1 MNRGYSSGLAANRR
15 PTTGLAANR
24 PPMMG
29 LAAGSQPGGGFRS
42 NLAAQNFGGAPA
54 PAAAPMSRPAAPAP
68 APMMPQMPAMPE
80 MPEAPTAPDFS
91 NMFAPQPLPA
101 PGAAPMMSQPPP
113 SPFAPQPLPFGG
125 FRQEGGPVQ
134 PGRAYIVGER
144 GPEMI
149 VPQQPGMVVPND
161 ALRSG
166 SLASRPAVPVGRGMT
181 PERRL
186 EIAQRRAITR
196 GDDRTVNDIARFQ
209 SFQGIQQGWQQ
220 GRQRAPMMGMPPP
233 MPARGPGARMMPGAE
248 EMMMPAE
255 AMPQQPPL
263 PVDMSNML
271 PPMPFNPGAALPPS
285 TLMGG
290 TGVPP
295 PPMFQAQQVGSSEVL
310 TQNTPEG
317 VKFLGQRGLPTPPA
331 PMIDMT
337 PVQGT
342 NLRVPTLGGTRVPGM
357 GMFQETP
364 IETLRPEQAGPRR
377 PGTRLQPVDETSAR
391 SSRPVTINIDGV
403 PTSMEQN
410 PETGEWRP
418 VRIEGQAGAA
428 GGQPSP
434 GNGTAPFTTPGGV
447 RVNMLPDQASAP
459 TMQTVQMPNEAY
471 ANDLTP
477 EQSLEA
483 ARAEYLRTGDDT
495 ALIQHF
501 KQFPSQAVQLIRQER
516 EVWNQIAQNAEQM
529 ATNANLRHRQ
539 IQERNAYID
548 RYSSSP
554 WTQGAIAEEYARNF
568 PQGMTEINRAPVR
581 PNFDLMTQAD
591 QLNRQAQQ
599 AAGRAAPPAML
610 PLGPTDP
617 VMPVTR
623 ADRYPGGAYD
633 RLMRTT
639 LPVPR
644 VTTRSV

>member
-1 MNRGYSSGLAANRR
+1 MV
-15 PTTGLAANR
+15 
-24 PPMMG
+24 G

-42 NLAAQNFGGAPA
+42 NLAPQNFGGGPA

-68 APMMPQMPAMPE
+68 MMPAMPE

-91 NMFAPQPLPA
+91 NMFAPQPQPQPQPQPLPLPQ
-101 PGAAPMMSQPPP
+101 PGQQTFSQPPP

-149 VPQQPGMVVPND
+149 VPQQPGVVVPND

-181 PERRL
+181 PVRRL

-220 GRQRAPMMGMPPP
+220 GRQRAPMMGMPPQ
-233 MPARGPGARMMPGAE
+233 MPARAPGARMMPGAE

-255 AMPQQPPL
+255 AMPQQPPM
-263 PVDMSNML
+263 PMDMSNML
-271 PPMPFNPGAALPPS
+271 PPMPFNPGGPLPPS

-317 VKFLGQRGLPTPPA
+317 VKFLGQRAAPTPELP

-357 GMFQETP
+357 GMFEETP

-410 PETGEWRP
+410 PKTGEWRP

-428 GGQPSP
+428 GGQIQTQS
-434 GNGTAPFTTPGGV
+434 AA
-447 RVNMLPDQASAP
+447 ASA
-459 TMQTVQMPNEAY
+459 VSEA
-471 ANDLTP
+471 LK
-477 EQSLEA
+477 
-483 ARAEYLRTGDDT
+483 RM
-495 ALIQHF
+495 
-501 KQFPSQAVQLIRQER
+501 RQ
-516 EVWNQIAQNAEQM
+516 
-529 ATNANLRHRQ
+529 
-539 IQERNAYID
+539 
-548 RYSSSP
+548 
-554 WTQGAIAEEYARNF
+554 
-568 PQGMTEINRAPVR
+568 
-581 PNFDLMTQAD
+581 
-591 QLNRQAQQ
+591 
-599 AAGRAAPPAML
+599 
-610 PLGPTDP
+610 
-617 VMPVTR
+617 
-623 ADRYPGGAYD
+623 
-633 RLMRTT
+633 
-639 LPVPR
+639 
-644 VTTRSV
+644 

>member
-1 MNRGYSSGLAANRR
+1 MF
-15 PTTGLAANR
+15 
-24 PPMMG
+24 
-29 LAAGSQPGGGFRS
+29 GSQP
-42 NLAAQNFGGAPA
+42 L
-54 PAAAPMSRPAAPAP
+54 P
-68 APMMPQMPAMPE
+68 APMMNQ
-80 MPEAPTAPDFS
+80 APMSP
-91 NMFAPQPLPA
+91 FAPQPLPA

-149 VPQQPGMVVPND
+149 VPQQPGMVVPSLSPGARAYLERQKAPQIERTPVPFG
-161 ALRSG
+161 ALNLGLQTFAAPGAIPGDLVSNYTDPNNGSRITSNPANRRYSEMHATNVNG
-166 SLASRPAVPVGRGMT
+166 PAPYDSLANRAVRPVGRSMREA

-186 EIAQRRAITR
+186 ETAARR
-196 GDDRTVNDIARFQ
+196 GDQRATQALVAMK
-209 SFQGIQQGWQQ
+209 QQGLAQQFSGNLQQQQQDFQMQRDAQNFQQAQTLQTAADARAQKQADQRWQQ
-220 GRQRAPMMGMPPP
+220 ELTLQGLHTGEQAMRDERDRVQREAEQQAAAAAGLETMTDPEGRFMIPGIRTQGGQFRPMGGAFPTPQPAPPP
-233 MPARGPGARMMPGAE
+233 QVEMQRIPGTDQYVPIYDGRPLAG
-248 EMMMPAE
+248 
-255 AMPQQPPL
+255 QP
-263 PVDMSNML
+263 
-271 PPMPFNPGAALPPS
+271 
-285 TLMGG
+285 TYTGG
-290 TGVPP
+290 
-295 PPMFQAQQVGSSEVL
+295 M
-310 TQNTPEG
+310 
-317 VKFLGQRGLPTPPA
+317 
-331 PMIDMT
+331 
-337 PVQGT
+337 
-342 NLRVPTLGGTRVPGM
+342 VPGS
-357 GMFQETP
+357 
-364 IETLRPEQAGPRR
+364 LVRR
-377 PGTRLQPVDETSAR
+377 STQGQPVPMQFQPTTPQPTEK
-391 SSRPVTINIDGV
+391 VTV
-403 PTSMEQN
+403 S
-410 PETGEWRP
+410 
-418 VRIEGQAGAA
+418 EGDVTRTFTQPRGQTPAAGAGAA
-428 GGQPSP
+428 GGQPPP

-459 TMQTVQMPNEAY
+459 TMLTGQMPNEAY
-471 ANDLTP
+471 ANPLTP

-495 ALIQHF
+495 ALTQHF
-501 KQFPSQAVQLIRQER
+501 KQFPSQAVQLNRQEGQ
-516 EVWNQIAQNAEQM
+516 VWNQIGQNVGQM
-529 ATNANLRHRQ
+529 ATNANLRGRQ

-548 RYSSSP
+548 RFSSSP
-554 WTQGAIAEEYARNF
+554 LTQGAIAEEYARNF

-617 VMPVTR
+617 VMPLTR

>member
-1 MNRGYSSGLAANRR
+1 
-15 PTTGLAANR
+15 
-24 PPMMG
+24 
-29 LAAGSQPGGGFRS
+29 
-42 NLAAQNFGGAPA
+42 
-54 PAAAPMSRPAAPAP
+54 
-68 APMMPQMPAMPE
+68 
-80 MPEAPTAPDFS
+80 
-91 NMFAPQPLPA
+91 
-101 PGAAPMMSQPPP
+101 
-113 SPFAPQPLPFGG
+113 
-125 FRQEGGPVQ
+125 VQ

-181 PERRL
+181 PQRRL

-233 MPARGPGARMMPGAE
+233 MPARAPSARMLPGAE

-255 AMPQQPPL
+255 AMPMPPPL

-271 PPMPFNPGAALPPS
+271 PPMPFNPGGPLPPS

-290 TGVPP
+290 AGVPP

-317 VKFLGQRGLPTPPA
+317 VRFLGQRGLPTPPA

-342 NLRVPTLGGTRVPGM
+342 NLRVPTQGGTRVPGM
-357 GMFQETP
+357 GMFEETP

-428 GGQPSP
+428 GGQPPP
-434 GNGTAPFTTPGGV
+434 GNGAAPFTTPGGV

-459 TMQTVQMPNEAY
+459 TMLTGQMPNEAY
-471 ANDLTP
+471 ANPLTP

-483 ARAEYLRTGDDT
+483 ARAEYLRTNDDT
-495 ALIQHF
+495 ALTRHF
-501 KQFPSQAVQLIRQER
+501 EQFPSATKQLYDKEGEAWTEVGQQITAAQQGQIVRGQAV
-516 EVWNQIAQNAEQM
+516 ND
-529 ATNANLRHRQ
+529 
-539 IQERNAYID
+539 RNRFID
-548 RYSSSP
+548 RDTWGNP
-554 WTQGAIAEEYARNF
+554 IVQGASSDRYARNN
-568 PQGMTEINRAPVR
+568 PGRMQIIDGPLPPLDPSLIEYAN
-581 PNFDLMTQAD
+581 D
-591 QLNRQAQQ
+591 LNRLAQFRREMDKRNS
-599 AAGRAAPPAML
+599 GIR
-610 PLGPTDP
+610 
-617 VMPVTR
+617 
-623 ADRYPGGAYD
+623 
-633 RLMRTT
+633 
-639 LPVPR
+639 
-644 VTTRSV
+644 